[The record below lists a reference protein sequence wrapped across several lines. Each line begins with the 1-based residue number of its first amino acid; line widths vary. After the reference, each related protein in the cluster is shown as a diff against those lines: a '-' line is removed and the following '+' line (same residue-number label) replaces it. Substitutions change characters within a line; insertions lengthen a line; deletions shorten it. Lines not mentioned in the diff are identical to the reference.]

1 MDLQTQEFPTPKGNM
16 DPQMKN
22 SQSVLT
28 DKEKQEL
35 ESALPMWKIVYRQFR
50 EHRMAYF
57 CTWVILAILAIALSA
72 DLIAMAMD
80 QDQNRQNVSAR
91 YLKPFSRAEATS
103 DTKENAVEKYIS
115 QYPEEARKLAVN
127 LKEQKIFGV
136 EATPTPAENPTENS
150 AVSSSGN
157 LAPNLATNLAAN
169 LAPEELLYSLV
180 SKDKMEIKS
189 LLSQLKNTPHVEFQ
203 KMISGFSSYHLFGTD
218 EVGRDIFIRLIYGA
232 RVSIG
237 VGIMVAFSSAL
248 LGLLIGSI
256 SGYYGGKVDMF
267 LMRLTDALL
276 SLPTIP
282 ILIIFSAV
290 DLQKI
295 PYIKGLFN
303 PSYESIFKMFVIMCL
318 FSWMTV
324 ARLVRGSI
332 LTLKEREFV
341 LAAKTLGASDKT
353 IILRHM
359 FPNVIAPML
368 VAITLG
374 IGSSIIYESALSFLG
389 LGIMPPTPSWG
400 NMLNNAQ
407 EVIYKNVWLT
417 ILPGLFIFITT
428 VSFNFIGDGLQDAV
442 DPKAIKR

>member
-1 MDLQTQEFPTPKGNM
+1 MDLQTQEFPIPKGNK

-57 CTWVILAILAIALSA
+57 CTWVIFAILTIALSA

-127 LKEQKIFGV
+127 LKAQKIY
-136 EATPTPAENPTENS
+136 APDSTPTSTESPTVNS
-150 AVSSSGN
+150 AESPSGSLTN
-157 LAPNLATNLAAN
+157 NLATNVAT

-180 SKDKMEIKS
+180 SKDKTEIKS
-189 LLSQLKNTPHVEFQ
+189 LLSQLKDTPHSEFQ

-341 LAAKTLGASDKT
+341 LAAKTLGANDKT